1 MCKEHGTVWRTGNSP
16 ARRTESVTT
25 FRATSIRIIRMQ
37 QQSVAG
43 VTEEVIARHFFWRP
57 LPVNT
62 NVIISISWRY

>member
-16 ARRTESVTT
+16 ATRVESVTT
-25 FRATSIRIIRMQ
+25 FRATSIKIIKMQ
-37 QQSVAG
+37 QQSLAG
-43 VTEEVIARHFFWRP
+43 VTGEAIARHFFWRS